1 MDLKKF
7 NEIIDFAIAR
17 EKEAIEFYRDLQ
29 KEVKFDAQ
37 KDLLKGFEIME
48 QGHVDILENIRNT
61 SFTNIKVPEV
71 EDLKISNYVV
81 EIEPTPEMT
90 YQDIIV
96 IAMKREEAAF
106 NLYTAMSEKV
116 GNDEIKKLF
125 LKLASEEAKHKLHF
139 ENIYDKEI
147 LKDN

>member
-17 EKEAIEFYRDLQ
+17 EKEAIKFYQDLQ
-29 KEVKFDAQ
+29 NEVKFDAQ
-37 KDLLKGFEIME
+37 KDLLKSFEIME

-61 SFTNIKVPEV
+61 SFDHIRVPEV

-81 EIEPTPEMT
+81 DIEPTPDMN

-96 IAMKREEAAF
+96 MAMKREEAAL
-106 NLYTAMSEKV
+106 NLYNAMSEKV

-125 LKLASEEAKHKLHF
+125 QKLASEEAKHKLHF

-147 LKDN
+147 LTDN